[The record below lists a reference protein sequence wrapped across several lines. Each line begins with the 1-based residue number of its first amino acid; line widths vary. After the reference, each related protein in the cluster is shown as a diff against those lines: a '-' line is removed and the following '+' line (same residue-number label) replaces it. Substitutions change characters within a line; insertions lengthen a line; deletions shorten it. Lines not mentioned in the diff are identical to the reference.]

1 MKTSLHKTY
10 IIFIIVFSLT
20 IVPSMKISYAT
31 MLGIS
36 TQKLT
41 QDSDLIIDGTVI
53 DVYSAWDETS
63 TTIYTYA
70 VVEIQNIHKGSSE
83 NKNVTLMYRG
93 GEVDNIGL
101 KISDQAEFK
110 KRENVFLFLKK
121 SKKEPNLHMFQIT
134 GKAQGKYSITK
145 DNRAVKKGFSVAG
158 NENVV
163 DYDIPVDLL
172 IEEVRKYK

>member
-1 MKTSLHKTY
+1 
-10 IIFIIVFSLT
+10 
-20 IVPSMKISYAT
+20 MKISYAT

>member
-1 MKTSLHKTY
+1 
-10 IIFIIVFSLT
+10 
-20 IVPSMKISYAT
+20 MKISFAT

-41 QDSDLIIDGTVI
+41 QDSDLIIDGTVM
-53 DVYSAWDETS
+53 DVYSAWDETK

-70 VVEIQNIHKGSSE
+70 VIEIQNTHKGSSE

-93 GEVDNIGL
+93 GEVGDIGL

-110 KRENVFLFLKK
+110 KGENVFLFLKK
-121 SKKEPNLHMFQIT
+121 SEKEPNLHMFQIT
-134 GKAQGKYSITK
+134 GKAQGKYTISK

-158 NENVV
+158 SDNVV

-172 IEEVRKYK
+172 IEKVRKYK